1 MARGQLVAIGPPAQ
15 LAGRDALPTEIRFV
29 LPEGAPL
36 LPDLGG
42 DVAVDGSAVLVRT
55 GDSVRVLNRLTGWAL
70 ERDVAIA
77 GLAVSQPSLEDV
89 YLSLTADSE
98 ISA

>member
-1 MARGQLVAIGPPAQ
+1 M
-15 LAGRDALPTEIRFV
+15 
-29 LPEGAPL
+29 
-36 LPDLGG
+36 
-42 DVAVDGSAVLVRT
+42 AVDGSSVLVRT

-70 ERDVAIA
+70 ERDVVLA

-98 ISA
+98 IPA